1 MHGPHEAS
9 TFEKHGQLK
18 QEPQIKRKHG
28 VEGEGEERDRVAEEE
43 EEKINNSYTLVRNIR
58 DAHDQVL
65 TGSKEKGKGKEV
77 HGKESKPTWTPS
89 FSLEDFAEEDHG
101 QFRGNF
107 VTLLSESSKNI
118 EDQQQPKT
126 DQKRRN
132 QDLDLNL
139 SL

>member
-1 MHGPHEAS
+1 M
-9 TFEKHGQLK
+9 
-18 QEPQIKRKHG
+18 KRKHD
-28 VEGEGEERDRVAEEE
+28 VEGEGEERDRVADEE
-43 EEKINNSYTLVRNIR
+43 EEKINSFYTLVRNIR

-65 TGSKEKGKGKEV
+65 TGSKDKGKGKEV
-77 HGKESKPTWTPS
+77 DEKESNPTWTPS

-101 QFRGNF
+101 KFRGNF
-107 VTLLSESSKNI
+107 AMLPSASSKNI